1 MPTMTQPTILASLSL
16 MLLAATAATADDPV
30 TLRIYNDDAD
40 DVVVTVYDMNAQPPE
55 AVLANQRINGFA
67 WIPVSVAAGAVGNG
81 HVKWIAR
88 TASANFRR
96 CGHQEMRG
104 VANDSFVYVSANSSC
119 RRS

>member
-1 MPTMTQPTILASLSL
+1 MTEPRILVSLSL
-16 MLLAATAATADDPV
+16 MLLAVGAAAADDPV
-30 TLRIYNDDAD
+30 TIRIYNDAAD
-40 DVVVTVYDMNAQPPE
+40 DVIVTVYDMNAQPPE

-88 TASANFRR
+88 TAGASFRR
-96 CGHQEMRG
+96 CGHQEMHG
-104 VANDSFVYVSANSSC
+104 VAADSIVYVSANSSC

>member
-1 MPTMTQPTILASLSL
+1 MPTMTQPTILVSLSL
-16 MLLAATAATADDPV
+16 MMLAATAAVADDPV
-30 TLRIYNDDAD
+30 TIRIYNDEAD

-67 WIPVSVAAGAVGNG
+67 WIPVSVAAGAAGKA

-88 TASANFRR
+88 TAEASFPR

-104 VANDSFVYVSANSSC
+104 VANDSLVHISANSSC